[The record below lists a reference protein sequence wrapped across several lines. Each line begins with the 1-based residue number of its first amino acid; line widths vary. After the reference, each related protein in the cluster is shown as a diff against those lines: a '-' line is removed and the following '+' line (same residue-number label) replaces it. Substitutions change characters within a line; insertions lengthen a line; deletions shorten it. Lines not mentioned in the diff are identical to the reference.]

1 VNLFVVGGLSE
12 AMKFAVTD
20 VTVFF
25 GWESLEGDGRLRTSK
40 AAEQTAIV
48 IERH

>member
-1 VNLFVVGGLSE
+1 MKGLSRWDKPRADFDVANLFVVGGLSE

-25 GWESLEGDGRLRTSK
+25 G
-40 AAEQTAIV
+40 
-48 IERH
+48 